1 MISVLLSA
9 INGFGSCHKCMYAQ
23 FRHHLQKLPS
33 ELDVGHTRDPR
44 KSGGFSLGKLF
55 RKKKQRSYSEPGM
68 HPEEEAVRR
77 KQKVHYENTPM

>member
-1 MISVLLSA
+1 MLSK
-9 INGFGSCHKCMYAQ
+9 INSC
-23 FRHHLQKLPS
+23 HLQKIPS
-33 ELDVGHTRDPR
+33 ESDVGHTRDTR

-77 KQKVHYENTPM
+77 KQKVITSSPQ